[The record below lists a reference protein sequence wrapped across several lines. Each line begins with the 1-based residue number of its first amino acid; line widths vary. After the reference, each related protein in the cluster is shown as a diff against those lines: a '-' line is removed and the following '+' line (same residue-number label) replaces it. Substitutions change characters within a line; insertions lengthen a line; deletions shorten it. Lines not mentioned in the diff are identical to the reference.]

1 MARIKPVA
9 GDEILP
15 AVKKAFEEHA
25 SRYSARITNMKA
37 TLGHSLPAFDVYM
50 QWYPLYE
57 EVKKI
62 TGKRSAY
69 LFAWAISNASN
80 CPLCSMY
87 FRKIMIDEGEDPAN
101 LRLSDHEEALLNFG
115 GAIAQQQGNINDL
128 VYNAV
133 SKQYNE
139 QEMVVLIAF
148 AGQMIATNIFNNV
161 IETEIDGYLEAYLP
175 KSNK

>member
-1 MARIKPVA
+1 MPRIKPVT

-15 AVKKAFEEHA
+15 PVKKAFEEHRTKYK
-25 SRYSARITNMKA
+25 SRITNMKA
-37 TLGHSLPAFDVYM
+37 TLGHSLLAFELYM

-62 TGKRSAY
+62 TGERAAY

-87 FRKIMIDEGEDPAN
+87 FRKIMIDAGEDPEN
-101 LRLSDHEEALLNFG
+101 LKLNDHEQALLNVG
-115 GAIAQQQGNINDL
+115 SAIVQRQGNIEDSI
-128 VYNAV
+128 YNEV
-133 SKQYNE
+133 SKKYTE
-139 QEMVVLIAF
+139 KEMVILIAF

-161 IETEIDGYLEAYLP
+161 IETAIDEYLEAYLP
-175 KSNK
+175 N